1 MKHVALI
8 LALVMAVAA
17 CGGETADEPESLGV
31 ELFSGIVV
39 GGKAGCTSCHSTDP
53 GAGGVGPSLAG
64 IGALAATR
72 ISGQSAAEYLR
83 QAIIDPDVHIVD
95 GYNSGVMPK
104 GWNLS
109 DAQIDSLVEYL
120 LGLE

>member
-1 MKHVALI
+1 MRHVALV
-8 LALVMAVAA
+8 LALVAVAA
-17 CGGETADEPESLGV
+17 CGGETADEPEPMGA

-72 ISGQSAAEYLR
+72 ISDQSAAEYLR

-95 GYNSGVMPK
+95 GYDSGVMPK

-120 LGLE
+120 LGL